1 MTKDDEQNNLDDSFS
16 IINRIPESSIP
27 ENRPRTL
34 PGKQNYPSPPNPR
47 KKSESAHVPVRE
59 YSLMCFFFSIS
70 NINIDYFL
78 IMKLFLSQ
86 INVKILHKIK

>member
-59 YSLMCFFFSIS
+59 YSLMCFFFYFKYKYRLFSNYEIIS
-70 NINIDYFL
+70 FTN
-78 IMKLFLSQ
+78 
-86 INVKILHKIK
+86 